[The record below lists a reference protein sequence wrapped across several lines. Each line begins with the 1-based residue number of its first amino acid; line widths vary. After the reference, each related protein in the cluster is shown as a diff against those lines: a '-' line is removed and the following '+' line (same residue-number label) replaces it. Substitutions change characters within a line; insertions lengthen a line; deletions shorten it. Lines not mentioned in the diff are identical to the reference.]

1 MPNNIAKNYYP
12 VSQRFFQDL
21 LSRFSPPLSSPSSNW
36 AKRSTLPRWFNPLP
50 VPFCIDLFAA
60 SPDFW
65 ERASGAWRRSQRPLC
80 TSSFI
85 PCGSKP
91 IPFSF
96 LLSMTPSPRR
106 QGRKFQDVP
115 GIEII
120 LRRPREGEGTLMKII
135 TLHPLVIVVEGFY
148 ASASKIRR
156 TWDTSPCDGTG
167 NGRLPDIFI

>member
-36 AKRSTLPRWFNPLP
+36 AKKSTLPRWFNPLP
-50 VPFCIDLFAA
+50 VPFCNDLFAA

-120 LRRPREGEGTLMKII
+120 LRSPISLVTNGSSLPCFIKTFFCLCGQNSII
-135 TLHPLVIVVEGFY
+135 LKGPKDVDPF
-148 ASASKIRR
+148 
-156 TWDTSPCDGTG
+156 
-167 NGRLPDIFI
+167 